1 MPQWN
6 TYAIS
11 SFSIYGTI
19 FVNVTFCIFAVPPE
33 GVQINDDTGPVK
45 NELTSAYAEGA
56 SITLICL
63 ANGGKPLPRV
73 TWKRDGKSITN
84 ETQYFPERRKSQS
97 VLRIEKLMRSHLLA
111 MHNCEVSNSVQSP
124 PLIVRVA
131 IEMYL
136 RPLEV
141 KLLGQNEPLSAG
153 RRIDI
158 VCRCRGSRPPATITW
173 WKVSA
178 LEYLQ

>member
-1 MPQWN
+1 MR
-6 TYAIS
+6 S
-11 SFSIYGTI
+11 VGGGT
-19 FVNVTFCIFAVPPE
+19 VPPE